1 MALTN
6 AAHQDA
12 SNAIANGFTWIS
24 VHTGA
29 GAGTTGANEASGGSY
44 ARKQIPGGAWVP
56 NGSGLN
62 TGGTV
67 NVPVPPGTYTEG
79 GIWSA
84 ASGGTFRG
92 SGPFGA
98 SVVVTGSSASIDIS
112 PTVTA

>member
-1 MALTN
+1 MALTP

-29 GAGTTGANEASGGSY
+29 GGGTTGANEATGGSY
-44 ARKQIPGGAWVP
+44 ARKQIPGGTWAP

-62 TGGTV
+62 TGGMV
-67 NVPVPPGTYTEG
+67 NIPVPAGTYTEG
-79 GIWSA
+79 GLWSA
-84 ASGGTFRG
+84 STAGTFRG

-98 SVVVTGSSASIDIS
+98 SVVVTGASASIDIT
-112 PTVTA
+112 PTVSA